1 MAEEK
6 RESGN
11 RFERANAMR
20 KAMTMTDMM
29 ENTMARATLAFEDF
43 LELPAGAGEASAV
56 EPPPDP
62 EVDVAAPVVPEEA
75 VVEEDGA
82 PDADVVVVVAVV
94 VAAVVVPP
102 PEVAEEDEEES
113 SGMTLREKPL
123 LTSL

>member
-43 LELPAGAGEASAV
+43 LELPAGAAGEASAV
-56 EPPPDP
+56 DPPPDP
-62 EVDVAAPVVPEEA
+62 EVDVVAAVVPEEA
-75 VVEEDGA
+75 VVEEEGP
-82 PDADVVVVVAVV
+82 PDADVAVVVV
-94 VAAVVVPP
+94 P
-102 PEVAEEDEEES
+102 PEVAEVVEDEDES